1 MEPLINKVPTLE
13 SSLTTNYFDNLAVK
27 CVIFTIAQTGGDFVS
42 QAFYSVLKMFTYWG
56 NCNESDRT

>member
-27 CVIFTIAQTGGDFVS
+27 CMIFTIAQTGGDFVS
-42 QAFYSVLKMFTYWG
+42 QTFSSVLKMFTYWG
-56 NCNESDRT
+56 NSNETDRT